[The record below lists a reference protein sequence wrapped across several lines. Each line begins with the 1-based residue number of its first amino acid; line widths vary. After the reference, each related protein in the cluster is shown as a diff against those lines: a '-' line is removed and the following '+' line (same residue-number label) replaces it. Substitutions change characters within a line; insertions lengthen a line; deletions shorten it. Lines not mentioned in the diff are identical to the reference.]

1 MNSSQDYTFAITQ
14 TQPLPIFENRATGA
28 HRRVFKDRNFPG
40 QLEKIVIG
48 FSLVELSIARTTF
61 SAVDPETGK
70 RTITAE
76 QPEKAY
82 IMPVIRQAFGTKS
95 FLGWKRQGL
104 VASSAGT
111 INEIRTF
118 ANVTNP
124 EELVE
129 LVLNEAEALA
139 QRYGV
144 KPEVTYHGKPALL
157 GKYLPQQQPNSQ

>member
-1 MNSSQDYTFAITQ
+1 MNSSQDYNFAIAQ
-14 TQPLPIFENRATGA
+14 IPLPILENRATGA
-28 HRRVFKDRNFPG
+28 YRRVFRDRNFPG

-70 RTITAE
+70 KTITAE

-95 FLGWKRQGL
+95 FLWWKRYGL
-104 VASSAGT
+104 VASVSETMGHT
-111 INEIRTF
+111 SR
-118 ANVTNP
+118 
-124 EELVE
+124 EELFE
-129 LVLNEAEALA
+129 FVLKEAAALA

-144 KPEVTYHGKPALL
+144 KPEVTYHGKPTLL
-157 GKYLPQQQPNSQ
+157 GKYIPQQQPNSQ